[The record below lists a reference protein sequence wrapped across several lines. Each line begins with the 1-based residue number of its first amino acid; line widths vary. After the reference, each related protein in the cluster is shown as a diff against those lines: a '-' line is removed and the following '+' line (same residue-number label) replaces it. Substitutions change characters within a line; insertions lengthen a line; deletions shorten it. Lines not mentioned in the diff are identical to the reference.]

1 MTPDD
6 LDSRLR
12 RAMDDVSSA
21 WQSKASSAN
30 ELMGDVRRRRVKRH
44 RSVATIGCAVAA
56 VIAVVLGTG
65 VFSTT
70 ARTDHQ
76 VASGAGVRGPTP
88 SVASGSTTSSGL
100 STSAGAPS
108 GTDTASECASVTVES
123 EASRCAGV
131 FFATA
136 AAIQGN
142 VTANS
147 AAGTS
152 SSTPSPASVT
162 VKVGQRVTVSLPA
175 TTAGNWEAPVVIST
189 SDLSATLRQEL
200 PVSVSRAHPGVMRE
214 LGRVRNDARQSGSSV
229 FEGMKPGD
237 VVITATLASACPP
250 ASHQQA
256 TTVPPSCAESSNQW
270 LMVVVVSR

>member
-12 RAMDDVSSA
+12 RALDEISSA
-21 WQSKASSAN
+21 WQPKGCSAH
-30 ELMGDVRRRRVKRH
+30 ELVGDVSRRRVKRH

-56 VIAVVLGTG
+56 AIAVVVGTG

-70 ARTDHQ
+70 ARTDNR

-88 SVASGSTTSSGL
+88 SVGSGSTASSGL
-100 STSAGAPS
+100 STSGAPS
-108 GTDTASECASVTVES
+108 GTSTASECASVTVES
-123 EASRCAGV
+123 GVSRCAGV

-136 AAIQGN
+136 AVIQGFS
-142 VTANS
+142 TSNS

-152 SSTPSPASVT
+152 STTPSLASVT

-175 TTAGNWEAPVVIST
+175 TTTGYWGAPVVVST
-189 SDLSATLRQEL
+189 SSLSATLRQEL
-200 PVSVSRAHPGVMRE
+200 PVSVSRAHPGVMRAV
-214 LGRVRNDARQSGSSV
+214 GQARNGARQSGSSV
-229 FEGMKPGD
+229 FEAMKPGD
-237 VVITATLASACPP
+237 VVVTATLARACARP
-250 ASHQQA
+250 SNQQA
-256 TTVPPSCAESSNQW
+256 TTVSPSCAEISNQW

>member
-12 RAMDDVSSA
+12 RALNEVSSA
-21 WQSKASSAN
+21 WQPNGCSAK
-30 ELMGDVRRRRVKRH
+30 ELVGDVSRRRVKRH

-56 VIAVVLGTG
+56 AIAVVVGTG

-70 ARTDHQ
+70 ARTDNR

-88 SVASGSTTSSGL
+88 SVGSGSTASSGL
-100 STSAGAPS
+100 STSGAPS
-108 GTDTASECASVTVES
+108 GTSTASECASVTVES
-123 EASRCAGV
+123 GVSRCAGV

-136 AAIQGN
+136 AVIQGFS
-142 VTANS
+142 TSNS

-152 SSTPSPASVT
+152 STTPSLASVT

-175 TTAGNWEAPVVIST
+175 TTTGHWGAPVVVST
-189 SDLSATLRQEL
+189 SSLSATLRQEL
-200 PVSVSRAHPGVMRE
+200 PVSVSRAHPGVMRAV
-214 LGRVRNDARQSGSSV
+214 GQARNGARQSGSSV
-229 FEGMKPGD
+229 FEAMKPGD
-237 VVITATLASACPP
+237 VVVTATLARACAR
-250 ASHQQA
+250 ASNQQV
-256 TTVPPSCAESSNQW
+256 TTVSPSCAEISNQW

>member
-12 RAMDDVSSA
+12 RAMDEVSSA
-21 WQSKASSAN
+21 WQPKGSSAS
-30 ELMGDVRRRRVKRH
+30 ELVGEVSRRRVKRH

-56 VIAVVLGTG
+56 VIAVVVGTG

-70 ARTDHQ
+70 ARTDNR
-76 VASGAGVRGPTP
+76 VASGPGLRGPTP
-88 SVASGSTTSSGL
+88 SVGSGSTASPGL

-108 GTDTASECASVTVES
+108 GTSTASECASVTVES

-136 AAIQGN
+136 AAIQGFS
-142 VTANS
+142 TSNS

-152 SSTPSPASVT
+152 STTPSPASVT
-162 VKVGQRVTVSLPA
+162 VKVGERVTVSLPA
-175 TTAGNWEAPVVIST
+175 TTTGSWGAPVVVS
-189 SDLSATLRQEL
+189 SSSLSATLRQEL
-200 PVSVSRAHPGVMRE
+200 PVSVSPAHPGVMRTV
-214 LGRVRNDARQSGSSV
+214 GRARNGARQSGTSV
-229 FEGMKPGD
+229 FEAVKPGD
-237 VVITATLASACPP
+237 VVVTATLARACAR
-250 ASHQQA
+250 ASNLQA
-256 TTVPPSCAESSNQW
+256 PIVSPSCAEISNQW